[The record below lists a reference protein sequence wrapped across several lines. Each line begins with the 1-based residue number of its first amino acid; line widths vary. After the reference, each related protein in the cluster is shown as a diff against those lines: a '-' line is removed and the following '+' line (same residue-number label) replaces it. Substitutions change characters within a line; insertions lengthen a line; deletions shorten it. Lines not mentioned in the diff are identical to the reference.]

1 MTCHL
6 PRATCSRS
14 EAPKPKGRA
23 PTPTPSVTI
32 SRGLSGGEF
41 KNSDSET
48 PFPAQL
54 SPVSASPTLLL
65 MTPPLCPQPGELVC
79 LPALPR
85 LLSSSVSICC
95 RPGSETPRALQL
107 PATQKHRF
115 ELSGVSDP
123 QVSAIPALS
132 VLGLGKCPLFTPSS
146 PPAIPGLLG
155 GVTIHD
161 RDVCAGVTWLH
172 VAGRPP
178 F

>member
-6 PRATCSRS
+6 PRATCSQS

-41 KNSDSET
+41 KNSDSEM

-54 SPVSASPTLLL
+54 SPVSVSPTLLF

-79 LPALPR
+79 LPVLPR

-95 RPGSETPRALQL
+95 RPGSETRLCRSSRPLRSTVSSSLESLTLESLPFLLCQSSALG
-107 PATQKHRF
+107 
-115 ELSGVSDP
+115 S
-123 QVSAIPALS
+123 ALS
-132 VLGLGKCPLFTPSS
+132 SPCPLLLPSL
-146 PPAIPGLLG
+146 A
-155 GVTIHD
+155 
-161 RDVCAGVTWLH
+161 C
-172 VAGRPP
+172 
-178 F
+178 